1 MRRRAAIPIWAFLTA
16 AALFPAAALAGPPY
30 LTDDPQPT
38 DTGHWEVYDFVDGSR
53 SADGLDGEAG
63 FDINYGSAP
72 DLQLTAVVPL
82 GYSNPRGYS
91 LNGIQAG
98 GGVLEFA
105 AKVKVLHQSDGGWL
119 PDLAVFP
126 RLFFPT
132 SSRFG
137 PARPN
142 LWLPVWAEKDV
153 GPWSV
158 FGGGGYQ
165 INPGPEGRNF
175 WQGGMAV
182 TRAFGDKASLGAELW
197 RQGDDSPTGGGF
209 TAVNLG
215 GAWKFARYWSLIGSA
230 GPTWQDH
237 GGRGSDLYVA
247 LKLDY

>member
-1 MRRRAAIPIWAFLTA
+1 
-16 AALFPAAALAGPPY
+16 
-30 LTDDPQPT
+30 
-38 DTGHWEVYDFVDGSR
+38 
-53 SADGLDGEAG
+53 
-63 FDINYGSAP
+63 
-72 DLQLTAVVPL
+72 
-82 GYSNPRGYS
+82 
-91 LNGIQAG
+91 
-98 GGVLEFA
+98 
-105 AKVKVLHQSDGGWL
+105 
-119 PDLAVFP
+119 
-126 RLFFPT
+126 
-132 SSRFG
+132 
-137 PARPN
+137 
-142 LWLPVWAEKDV
+142 
-153 GPWSV
+153 V